1 MNIIFMGTPDF
12 AAESLKA
19 IIEKGHNIMAVVTN
33 PDRPKGRGMKMVSS
47 PVKEFAISKNLKIY
61 QPEKVRNN
69 VEFIEEIKALQP
81 DVICVVAYGKI
92 LPKEILDIPRL
103 GCINVHGSLL
113 PHHRGGAPIQRAIIN
128 GDKKTGV
135 TIMEMVKKM
144 DAGRMYASSEI
155 PILDSDNNSSLFE
168 KLAIIGKNL
177 LMENIEDIYN
187 GKNEGIMQNEEEA
200 TISPNIAPEEEKINF
215 NIDARKVFNLIRG
228 LSDEPGAYCEYN
240 GQRIKIYK
248 ASIEK
253 NDSDA
258 SPGTIINIK
267 KSLIVK
273 CKTDAISILE
283 LQIPGK
289 KRMNVKD
296 FLNGQKRLNL
306 NDIII

>member
-1 MNIIFMGTPDF
+1 MKIIFMGTPNF
-12 AAESLKA
+12 AVPSLEALNEKYEVVLAVSQPAKPEGRKGILKNPPVALKA
-19 IIEKGHNIMAVVTN
+19 LELGIQL
-33 PDRPKGRGMKMVSS
+33 
-47 PVKEFAISKNLKIY
+47 F
-61 QPEKVRNN
+61 QPEHIKNEYEYFKN
-69 VEFIEEIKALQP
+69 IKA
-81 DVICVVAYGKI
+81 DMIVTAAYGQFIPTKI
-92 LPKEILDIPRL
+92 LNLYKK
-103 GCINVHGSLL
+103 CINVHGSLL

-296 FLNGQKRLNL
+296 FLNGQKLLNL

>member
-1 MNIIFMGTPDF
+1 MKIIFMGTPDF
-12 AAESLKA
+12 AVPSLEALNEKYEVVLVVSQPAKPEGRKGILKNPPVALKA
-19 IIEKGHNIMAVVTN
+19 LELGIQL
-33 PDRPKGRGMKMVSS
+33 
-47 PVKEFAISKNLKIY
+47 F
-61 QPEKVRNN
+61 QPEH
-69 VEFIEEIKALQP
+69 IKNEYEYFKNIQA
-81 DVICVVAYGKI
+81 DMIVTAAYGQFIPTKI
-92 LPKEILDIPRL
+92 LNLYKK
-103 GCINVHGSLL
+103 CINVHGSLL

-144 DAGRMYASSEI
+144 DAGRMYVSSEI

-267 KSLIVK
+267 KSLVVK

-296 FLNGQKRLNL
+296 FLNGQKLLKL

>member
-1 MNIIFMGTPDF
+1 MKIIFMGTPNF
-12 AAESLKA
+12 AVPSLEALNEKYEVVLVVSQPAKPEGRKGILKNPPVALKA
-19 IIEKGHNIMAVVTN
+19 LELGIQL
-33 PDRPKGRGMKMVSS
+33 
-47 PVKEFAISKNLKIY
+47 F
-61 QPEKVRNN
+61 QPEHIKNEYEYFKN
-69 VEFIEEIKALQP
+69 IKA
-81 DVICVVAYGKI
+81 DMIVTAAYGQFIPTKI
-92 LPKEILDIPRL
+92 LNLYKK
-103 GCINVHGSLL
+103 CINVHGSLL

-273 CKTDAISILE
+273 CKTDAISIIE

-296 FLNGQKRLNL
+296 FLNGQKLLNL

>member
-1 MNIIFMGTPDF
+1 MKIIFMGTPNF
-12 AAESLKA
+12 AVPSLEA
-19 IIEKGHNIMAVVTN
+19 LNEKYEVVLVVSQ
-33 PDRPKGRGMKMVSS
+33 PAKPEGR
-47 PVKEFAISKNLKIY
+47 
-61 QPEKVRNN
+61 
-69 VEFIEEIKALQP
+69 
-81 DVICVVAYGKI
+81 
-92 LPKEILDIPRL
+92 KEILKNPPVALKALELGIQLFQPEHIKNEYEYFKNIKADMIVTAAYGQFIPTKIL
-103 GCINVHGSLL
+103 NLYKKCINVHGSLL

-296 FLNGQKRLNL
+296 FLNGQKLLNL

>member
-1 MNIIFMGTPDF
+1 MKIIFMGTPNF
-12 AAESLKA
+12 AVPSLEALNEKYEVVLVVSQPAKPEGRKGILKNPPVALKA
-19 IIEKGHNIMAVVTN
+19 LELGIQL
-33 PDRPKGRGMKMVSS
+33 
-47 PVKEFAISKNLKIY
+47 F
-61 QPEKVRNN
+61 QPEHIKNEYEYFKN
-69 VEFIEEIKALQP
+69 IKA
-81 DVICVVAYGKI
+81 DMIVTAAYGQFIPTKI
-92 LPKEILDIPRL
+92 LNLYKK
-103 GCINVHGSLL
+103 CINVHGSLL

-253 NDSDA
+253 NYSDA

-296 FLNGQKRLNL
+296 FLNGQKLLNL

>member
-1 MNIIFMGTPDF
+1 MKIIFMGTPNF
-12 AAESLKA
+12 AVPSLEALNEKYEVVLVVSQPAKPEGRKGILKNPPVALKA
-19 IIEKGHNIMAVVTN
+19 LELGIQL
-33 PDRPKGRGMKMVSS
+33 
-47 PVKEFAISKNLKIY
+47 F
-61 QPEKVRNN
+61 QPEHIKNEYEYFKN
-69 VEFIEEIKALQP
+69 IKA
-81 DVICVVAYGKI
+81 DMIVTAAYGQFIPTKI
-92 LPKEILDIPRL
+92 LNLYKKF
-103 GCINVHGSLL
+103 INVHGSLL

-296 FLNGQKRLNL
+296 FLNGQKLLNL

>member
-1 MNIIFMGTPDF
+1 MKIIFMGTPNF
-12 AAESLKA
+12 AVPSLEALNEKYEVVLVVSQPAKPEGRKGILKNPPVALKA
-19 IIEKGHNIMAVVTN
+19 LELGIQL
-33 PDRPKGRGMKMVSS
+33 
-47 PVKEFAISKNLKIY
+47 F
-61 QPEKVRNN
+61 QPEHIKNEYEYFKN
-69 VEFIEEIKALQP
+69 IKA
-81 DVICVVAYGKI
+81 DMIVTAAYGQFIPTKI
-92 LPKEILDIPRL
+92 LNLYKK
-103 GCINVHGSLL
+103 CINVHGSLL

-267 KSLIVK
+267 KSLTVK

-296 FLNGQKRLNL
+296 FLNGQKLLNL

>member
-1 MNIIFMGTPDF
+1 MKIIFMGTPNF
-12 AAESLKA
+12 AVPSLEALNEKYEVVLVVSQPAKPEGRKGILKNPPVALKA
-19 IIEKGHNIMAVVTN
+19 LELGIQL
-33 PDRPKGRGMKMVSS
+33 
-47 PVKEFAISKNLKIY
+47 F
-61 QPEKVRNN
+61 QPEHIKNEYEYFKN
-69 VEFIEEIKALQP
+69 IKA
-81 DVICVVAYGKI
+81 DMIVTAAYGQFIPTKI
-92 LPKEILDIPRL
+92 LNLYKK
-103 GCINVHGSLL
+103 CINVHGSLL

-200 TISPNIAPEEEKINF
+200 TI
-215 NIDARKVFNLIRG
+215 
-228 LSDEPGAYCEYN
+228 
-240 GQRIKIYK
+240 
-248 ASIEK
+248 
-253 NDSDA
+253 
-258 SPGTIINIK
+258 NIK

-296 FLNGQKRLNL
+296 FLNGQKLLNL

>member
-1 MNIIFMGTPDF
+1 MKIIFMGTPDF
-12 AAESLKA
+12 AVPSLEALNEKYEVVLVVSQPAKPEGRKGILKNPPVALKA
-19 IIEKGHNIMAVVTN
+19 LELGIQL
-33 PDRPKGRGMKMVSS
+33 
-47 PVKEFAISKNLKIY
+47 F
-61 QPEKVRNN
+61 QPEH
-69 VEFIEEIKALQP
+69 IKNEYEYFKNIQA
-81 DVICVVAYGKI
+81 DMIVTAAYGQFIPTRI
-92 LPKEILDIPRL
+92 LNLYKK
-103 GCINVHGSLL
+103 CINVHGSLL

-267 KSLIVK
+267 KSLVVK

-296 FLNGQKRLNL
+296 FLNGQKLLNL

>member
-1 MNIIFMGTPDF
+1 MKIIFMGTPDF
-12 AAESLKA
+12 AVPSLEALNEKYEVGLVVSQPAKPEGRKGILKNPPVALKA
-19 IIEKGHNIMAVVTN
+19 LELGIQL
-33 PDRPKGRGMKMVSS
+33 
-47 PVKEFAISKNLKIY
+47 F
-61 QPEKVRNN
+61 QPEH
-69 VEFIEEIKALQP
+69 IKNEYEYFKNIQA
-81 DVICVVAYGKI
+81 DMIVTAAYGQFIPTKI
-92 LPKEILDIPRL
+92 LNLYKK
-103 GCINVHGSLL
+103 CINVHGSLL

-128 GDKKTGV
+128 GDEKTGV

-144 DAGRMYASSEI
+144 DAGRMYASTEI

-258 SPGTIINIK
+258 LPGTIINIK

-296 FLNGQKRLNL
+296 FLNGQKLLNL

>member
-1 MNIIFMGTPDF
+1 MKIIFMGTPNF
-12 AAESLKA
+12 AVPSLEALNEKYEVVLVVSQPAKPEGRKGILKNPPVALKA
-19 IIEKGHNIMAVVTN
+19 LELGIQL
-33 PDRPKGRGMKMVSS
+33 
-47 PVKEFAISKNLKIY
+47 F
-61 QPEKVRNN
+61 QPEHIKNEYEYFKN
-69 VEFIEEIKALQP
+69 IKA
-81 DVICVVAYGKI
+81 DMIVTAAYGQFIPTKI
-92 LPKEILDIPRL
+92 LNLYKK
-103 GCINVHGSLL
+103 CINVHGSLL

-187 GKNEGIMQNEEEA
+187 GKKEGIMQNEEEA
-200 TISPNIAPEEEKINF
+200 TISPNITPEEEKINF

-296 FLNGQKRLNL
+296 FLNGQKLLNL

>member
-1 MNIIFMGTPDF
+1 MKIIFMGTPNF
-12 AAESLKA
+12 AVPSLEALNEKYEVVLVVSQPAKPEGRKGILKNPPVALKA
-19 IIEKGHNIMAVVTN
+19 LELGIQL
-33 PDRPKGRGMKMVSS
+33 
-47 PVKEFAISKNLKIY
+47 F
-61 QPEKVRNN
+61 QPEHIKNEYEYFKN
-69 VEFIEEIKALQP
+69 IKA
-81 DVICVVAYGKI
+81 DMIVTAAYGQFIPTKI
-92 LPKEILDIPRL
+92 LNLYKK
-103 GCINVHGSLL
+103 CINVHGSLL

-296 FLNGQKRLNL
+296 FLNGQKLLNR

>member
-1 MNIIFMGTPDF
+1 MKIIFMGTPNF
-12 AAESLKA
+12 AVPSLEALNEKYEVVLVVSQPAKPEGRKGILKNPPVALKA
-19 IIEKGHNIMAVVTN
+19 LELGIQL
-33 PDRPKGRGMKMVSS
+33 
-47 PVKEFAISKNLKIY
+47 F
-61 QPEKVRNN
+61 QPEHIKNEYEYFKN
-69 VEFIEEIKALQP
+69 IKA
-81 DVICVVAYGKI
+81 DMIITAAYGQFIPTKI
-92 LPKEILDIPRL
+92 LNLYKK
-103 GCINVHGSLL
+103 CINVHGSLL

-296 FLNGQKRLNL
+296 FLNGQKLLNL

>member
-1 MNIIFMGTPDF
+1 MKIIFMGTPNF
-12 AAESLKA
+12 AVPSLEALNEKYEVVLVVSQPAKPEGRKGILKNPPVALKA
-19 IIEKGHNIMAVVTN
+19 LELGIQL
-33 PDRPKGRGMKMVSS
+33 
-47 PVKEFAISKNLKIY
+47 F
-61 QPEKVRNN
+61 QPEHIKNEYEYFKN
-69 VEFIEEIKALQP
+69 IKA
-81 DVICVVAYGKI
+81 DMIVTAAYGQFIPTKI
-92 LPKEILDIPRL
+92 LNLYKK
-103 GCINVHGSLL
+103 CINVHGSLL

-187 GKNEGIMQNEEEA
+187 GKNEGIMQNEEDA

-228 LSDEPGAYCEYN
+228 LSNEPGAYCEYN

-253 NDSDA
+253 NDSDT

-296 FLNGQKRLNL
+296 FLNGQKLLNL

>member
-1 MNIIFMGTPDF
+1 MKIIFMGTPNF
-12 AAESLKA
+12 AVPSLEALNEKYEVVLVVSQPAKPEGRKGILKNPPVALKA
-19 IIEKGHNIMAVVTN
+19 LELGIQL
-33 PDRPKGRGMKMVSS
+33 
-47 PVKEFAISKNLKIY
+47 F
-61 QPEKVRNN
+61 QPEHIKNEYEYFKN
-69 VEFIEEIKALQP
+69 IKA
-81 DVICVVAYGKI
+81 DMIVTAAYGQFIPTKI
-92 LPKEILDIPRL
+92 LNLYKK
-103 GCINVHGSLL
+103 CINVHGSLL

-168 KLAIIGKNL
+168 KLAILGKNL

-187 GKNEGIMQNEEEA
+187 VKNEGIMQNEEEA

-296 FLNGQKRLNL
+296 FLNGQKLLNL

>member
-1 MNIIFMGTPDF
+1 MKIIFMGTPDF
-12 AAESLKA
+12 AVPSLEALNEKYEVVLVVSQPAKPEGRKGILKNPLVALKA
-19 IIEKGHNIMAVVTN
+19 LELGIQL
-33 PDRPKGRGMKMVSS
+33 
-47 PVKEFAISKNLKIY
+47 F
-61 QPEKVRNN
+61 QPEH
-69 VEFIEEIKALQP
+69 IKNEYEYFKNIQA
-81 DVICVVAYGKI
+81 DMIVTAAYGQFIPTKI
-92 LPKEILDIPRL
+92 LNLYKK
-103 GCINVHGSLL
+103 CINVHGSLL
-113 PHHRGGAPIQRAIIN
+113 PYHRGGAPIQRAIIN

-144 DAGRMYASSEI
+144 DAGRMYASTEI

-177 LMENIEDIYN
+177 LMDNIEDIYN

-253 NDSDA
+253 NNSDA
-258 SPGTIINIK
+258 LPGTIINIK

-296 FLNGQKRLNL
+296 FLNGQKLLNL

>member
-1 MNIIFMGTPDF
+1 MKIIFMGTPDF
-12 AAESLKA
+12 AVPSLEALNEKYEVVLVVSQPAKPEGRKGILKNPPVALKA
-19 IIEKGHNIMAVVTN
+19 LELGIQL
-33 PDRPKGRGMKMVSS
+33 
-47 PVKEFAISKNLKIY
+47 F
-61 QPEKVRNN
+61 QPEH
-69 VEFIEEIKALQP
+69 IKNEYEYFKNIQA
-81 DVICVVAYGKI
+81 DMIVTAAYGQFIPTKI
-92 LPKEILDIPRL
+92 LNLYKK
-103 GCINVHGSLL
+103 CINVHGSLL

-200 TISPNIAPEEEKINF
+200 TISPNIVPEEEKINF

-267 KSLIVK
+267 KSLVVK

-296 FLNGQKRLNL
+296 FLNGQKLLKL

>member
-1 MNIIFMGTPDF
+1 MKIIFMGTPNF
-12 AAESLKA
+12 AVPSLEALNEKYEVVLVVSQPAKPEGRKGILKNPPVALKA
-19 IIEKGHNIMAVVTN
+19 LELGIQL
-33 PDRPKGRGMKMVSS
+33 
-47 PVKEFAISKNLKIY
+47 F
-61 QPEKVRNN
+61 QPEHIKNEYEYFKN
-69 VEFIEEIKALQP
+69 IKA
-81 DVICVVAYGKI
+81 DMIVTAAYGQFIPTKI
-92 LPKEILDIPRL
+92 LNLYKK
-103 GCINVHGSLL
+103 CINVHGSLL

-228 LSDEPGAYCEYN
+228 LSDDPGAYCEYN

-296 FLNGQKRLNL
+296 FLNGQKLLNL

>member
-1 MNIIFMGTPDF
+1 MKIIFMGTPNF
-12 AAESLKA
+12 AVPSLEALNEKYEVVLVVSQPAKPEGRKGILKNPPVALKA
-19 IIEKGHNIMAVVTN
+19 LELGIQL
-33 PDRPKGRGMKMVSS
+33 
-47 PVKEFAISKNLKIY
+47 F
-61 QPEKVRNN
+61 QPEHIKNEYEYFKN
-69 VEFIEEIKALQP
+69 IKA
-81 DVICVVAYGKI
+81 DMIVTAAYGQFIPTKI
-92 LPKEILDIPRL
+92 LNLYKK
-103 GCINVHGSLL
+103 CINVHGSLL

-200 TISPNIAPEEEKINF
+200 TISPNITPEEEKINF

-296 FLNGQKRLNL
+296 FLNGQKLLNL

>member
-1 MNIIFMGTPDF
+1 MKIIFMGTPNF
-12 AAESLKA
+12 AVPSLEALNEKYEVVLVISQPAKPEGRKGILKNPPVALKA
-19 IIEKGHNIMAVVTN
+19 LELGIQL
-33 PDRPKGRGMKMVSS
+33 
-47 PVKEFAISKNLKIY
+47 F
-61 QPEKVRNN
+61 QPEHIKNEYEYFKN
-69 VEFIEEIKALQP
+69 IKA
-81 DVICVVAYGKI
+81 DMIVTAAYGQFIPTKI
-92 LPKEILDIPRL
+92 LNLYKK
-103 GCINVHGSLL
+103 CINVHGSLL

-296 FLNGQKRLNL
+296 FLNGQKLLNL

>member
-1 MNIIFMGTPDF
+1 MGTPNF
-12 AAESLKA
+12 AVPSLEALNEKYEVVLVVSQPAKPEGRKGILKKTPVALKA
-19 IIEKGHNIMAVVTN
+19 LELGIQL
-33 PDRPKGRGMKMVSS
+33 
-47 PVKEFAISKNLKIY
+47 F
-61 QPEKVRNN
+61 QPEHIKNEYEYFKN
-69 VEFIEEIKALQP
+69 IKA
-81 DVICVVAYGKI
+81 DMIVTAAYGQFIPTKI
-92 LPKEILDIPRL
+92 LNLYKK
-103 GCINVHGSLL
+103 CINVHGSLL

-296 FLNGQKRLNL
+296 FLNGQKLLNL

>member
-1 MNIIFMGTPDF
+1 MKIIFMGTPNF
-12 AAESLKA
+12 AVPSLEALNEKYEVVLVVSQPAKPEGRKGILKNPPVALKA
-19 IIEKGHNIMAVVTN
+19 LELGIQL
-33 PDRPKGRGMKMVSS
+33 
-47 PVKEFAISKNLKIY
+47 F
-61 QPEKVRNN
+61 QPEHIKNEYEYFKN
-69 VEFIEEIKALQP
+69 IKA
-81 DVICVVAYGKI
+81 DMIVTAAYGQFIPTKI
-92 LPKEILDIPRL
+92 LNLYKK
-103 GCINVHGSLL
+103 CINVHGSLL

-168 KLAIIGKNL
+168 KLAILGKNL

-215 NIDARKVFNLIRG
+215 NIDARNVFNLIRG

-296 FLNGQKRLNL
+296 FLNGQKLLNL

>member
-1 MNIIFMGTPDF
+1 MKIIFMGTPNF
-12 AAESLKA
+12 AVPSLEALNEKYEVVLVVSQPAKPEGRKGILKNPPVALKA
-19 IIEKGHNIMAVVTN
+19 LELGIQL
-33 PDRPKGRGMKMVSS
+33 
-47 PVKEFAISKNLKIY
+47 F
-61 QPEKVRNN
+61 QPEHIKNEYEYFKN
-69 VEFIEEIKALQP
+69 IKA
-81 DVICVVAYGKI
+81 DMIVTAAYGQFIPTKI
-92 LPKEILDIPRL
+92 LNLYKK
-103 GCINVHGSLL
+103 CINVHGSLL

-187 GKNEGIMQNEEEA
+187 GKNEGIMQNEGEA

-258 SPGTIINIK
+258 LPGTIINIK

-296 FLNGQKRLNL
+296 FLNGQKLLNL

>member
-1 MNIIFMGTPDF
+1 MKIIFMGTPNF
-12 AAESLKA
+12 AVPSLEALNEKYEVVLVVSQPAKPEGRKGILKNPPVALKA
-19 IIEKGHNIMAVVTN
+19 LELGIQL
-33 PDRPKGRGMKMVSS
+33 
-47 PVKEFAISKNLKIY
+47 F
-61 QPEKVRNN
+61 QPEHIKNEYEYFKN
-69 VEFIEEIKALQP
+69 IKA
-81 DVICVVAYGKI
+81 DMIVTAAYGQFIPTKI
-92 LPKEILDIPRL
+92 LNLYKK
-103 GCINVHGSLL
+103 CINVHGSLL

-228 LSDEPGAYCEYN
+228 LSDEPGAYCQYN

-296 FLNGQKRLNL
+296 FLNGQKLLNL

>member
-1 MNIIFMGTPDF
+1 MKIIFMVTPNF
-12 AAESLKA
+12 AVPSLEALNEKYEVVLVVSQPAKPEGRKGILKNPPVALKA
-19 IIEKGHNIMAVVTN
+19 LELGIQL
-33 PDRPKGRGMKMVSS
+33 
-47 PVKEFAISKNLKIY
+47 F
-61 QPEKVRNN
+61 QPEHIKNEYEYFKN
-69 VEFIEEIKALQP
+69 IKA
-81 DVICVVAYGKI
+81 DMIVTAAYGQFIPTKI
-92 LPKEILDIPRL
+92 LNLYKK
-103 GCINVHGSLL
+103 CINVHGSLL

-296 FLNGQKRLNL
+296 FLNGQKLLNL

>member
-1 MNIIFMGTPDF
+1 MKIIFMGTPNF
-12 AAESLKA
+12 AVPSLEALNEKYEVVLVVSQPAKPEGRKGILKNPPVALKA
-19 IIEKGHNIMAVVTN
+19 LELGIQL
-33 PDRPKGRGMKMVSS
+33 
-47 PVKEFAISKNLKIY
+47 F
-61 QPEKVRNN
+61 QPEHIKNEYEYFKN
-69 VEFIEEIKALQP
+69 IKA
-81 DVICVVAYGKI
+81 DMIVTAAYGQFIPTKI
-92 LPKEILDIPRL
+92 LNLYKK
-103 GCINVHGSLL
+103 CINVHGSLL

-248 ASIEK
+248 SSIEK

-296 FLNGQKRLNL
+296 FLNGQKLLNL

>member
-1 MNIIFMGTPDF
+1 MKIIFMGTPNF
-12 AAESLKA
+12 AVPSLEALNEKYEVVLVVSQPAKPEGRKGILKNPPVALKA
-19 IIEKGHNIMAVVTN
+19 LELGIQL
-33 PDRPKGRGMKMVSS
+33 
-47 PVKEFAISKNLKIY
+47 F
-61 QPEKVRNN
+61 QPEHIKNEYEYFKN
-69 VEFIEEIKALQP
+69 IKA
-81 DVICVVAYGKI
+81 DMIVTAAYGQFIPTKI
-92 LPKEILDIPRL
+92 LNLYKK
-103 GCINVHGSLL
+103 CINVHGSLL

-168 KLAIIGKNL
+168 KIAIIGKNL

-296 FLNGQKRLNL
+296 FLNGQKLLNL

>member
-1 MNIIFMGTPDF
+1 MKIIFMGTPNF
-12 AAESLKA
+12 AVPSLEALNEKYEVVLVVSQPAKPEGRKGILKNPPVALKA
-19 IIEKGHNIMAVVTN
+19 LELGIQL
-33 PDRPKGRGMKMVSS
+33 
-47 PVKEFAISKNLKIY
+47 F
-61 QPEKVRNN
+61 QPEHIKNEYEYFKN
-69 VEFIEEIKALQP
+69 IKA
-81 DVICVVAYGKI
+81 DMIVTAAYGQFIPTKI
-92 LPKEILDIPRL
+92 LNLYKK
-103 GCINVHGSLL
+103 CINVHGSLL

-200 TISPNIAPEEEKINF
+200 SISPNIAPEEEKINF

-296 FLNGQKRLNL
+296 FLNGQKLLNL

>member
-1 MNIIFMGTPDF
+1 MKIIFMGTPNF
-12 AAESLKA
+12 AVPSLEALNEKYEVVLVVSQPAKPEGRKGILKNPPVALKA
-19 IIEKGHNIMAVVTN
+19 LELGIQL
-33 PDRPKGRGMKMVSS
+33 
-47 PVKEFAISKNLKIY
+47 F
-61 QPEKVRNN
+61 QPEHIKNEYEYFKN
-69 VEFIEEIKALQP
+69 IKA
-81 DVICVVAYGKI
+81 DMIVTAAYGQFIPRKI
-92 LPKEILDIPRL
+92 LNLYKK
-103 GCINVHGSLL
+103 CINVHGSLL

-240 GQRIKIYK
+240 GQRIKIYN

-296 FLNGQKRLNL
+296 FLNGQKLLNL

>member
-1 MNIIFMGTPDF
+1 MKIIFMGTPDF
-12 AAESLKA
+12 AVPSLEALNEKYEVVLVVSQPAKPEGRKGILKNPPVALKA
-19 IIEKGHNIMAVVTN
+19 LELGIQL
-33 PDRPKGRGMKMVSS
+33 
-47 PVKEFAISKNLKIY
+47 F
-61 QPEKVRNN
+61 QPEH
-69 VEFIEEIKALQP
+69 IKNEYEYFKNIQA
-81 DVICVVAYGKI
+81 DMIVTAAYGQFIPTKI
-92 LPKEILDIPRL
+92 LNLYKK
-103 GCINVHGSLL
+103 CINVHGSLL

-267 KSLIVK
+267 KSLVVK
-273 CKTDAISILE
+273 CNTDAISILE

-296 FLNGQKRLNL
+296 FLNGQKLLKL

>member
-1 MNIIFMGTPDF
+1 MKIIFMGTPNF
-12 AAESLKA
+12 AVPSLEALNEKYEVVLVVSQPAKPEGRKGILKNPPVALKA
-19 IIEKGHNIMAVVTN
+19 LELGIQL
-33 PDRPKGRGMKMVSS
+33 
-47 PVKEFAISKNLKIY
+47 F
-61 QPEKVRNN
+61 QPEH
-69 VEFIEEIKALQP
+69 IKNEYEYFKNIQA
-81 DVICVVAYGKI
+81 DMIVTAAYGQFIPTKI
-92 LPKEILDIPRL
+92 LNLYKK
-103 GCINVHGSLL
+103 CINVHGSLL

-296 FLNGQKRLNL
+296 FLNGQKLLNL

>member
-1 MNIIFMGTPDF
+1 MKIIFMGTPDF
-12 AAESLKA
+12 AVPSLEALNEKYEVVLVVSQPAKPEGRKGILKNPPVALKA
-19 IIEKGHNIMAVVTN
+19 LELDIQL
-33 PDRPKGRGMKMVSS
+33 
-47 PVKEFAISKNLKIY
+47 F
-61 QPEKVRNN
+61 QPEH
-69 VEFIEEIKALQP
+69 IKNEYEYFKNIQA
-81 DVICVVAYGKI
+81 DMIVTAAYGQFIPTKI
-92 LPKEILDIPRL
+92 LNLYKK
-103 GCINVHGSLL
+103 CINVHGSLL
-113 PHHRGGAPIQRAIIN
+113 PNHRGGAPIQRAIIN

-267 KSLIVK
+267 KSLVVK

-296 FLNGQKRLNL
+296 FLNGQKLLKL

>member
-1 MNIIFMGTPDF
+1 MKIIFMGTPNF
-12 AAESLKA
+12 AVPSLEALNEKYEVVLVVSQPAKPEGRKGILKNPPVALKA
-19 IIEKGHNIMAVVTN
+19 LELGIQL
-33 PDRPKGRGMKMVSS
+33 
-47 PVKEFAISKNLKIY
+47 F
-61 QPEKVRNN
+61 QPEHIKNEYEYFKN
-69 VEFIEEIKALQP
+69 IKA
-81 DVICVVAYGKI
+81 DMIVTAAYGQFIPTKI
-92 LPKEILDIPRL
+92 LNLYKK
-103 GCINVHGSLL
+103 CINVHGSLL

-296 FLNGQKRLNL
+296 FLNGQKLINL

>member
-1 MNIIFMGTPDF
+1 MKIIFMGTPNF
-12 AAESLKA
+12 AVPSLEALNEKYEVVLVVSQPAKPEGRKGILKNPPVALKA
-19 IIEKGHNIMAVVTN
+19 LELGIQL
-33 PDRPKGRGMKMVSS
+33 
-47 PVKEFAISKNLKIY
+47 F
-61 QPEKVRNN
+61 QPEHVKNEYEYFKN
-69 VEFIEEIKALQP
+69 IKA
-81 DVICVVAYGKI
+81 DMIVTAAYGQFIPTKI
-92 LPKEILDIPRL
+92 LNLYKK
-103 GCINVHGSLL
+103 CINVHGSLL

-296 FLNGQKRLNL
+296 FLNGQKLLNL

>member
-1 MNIIFMGTPDF
+1 MKIIFMGTPNF
-12 AAESLKA
+12 AVPSLEALNEKYEVVLVVSQPAKPEGRKGILKNPPVALKA
-19 IIEKGHNIMAVVTN
+19 LELGIQL
-33 PDRPKGRGMKMVSS
+33 
-47 PVKEFAISKNLKIY
+47 F
-61 QPEKVRNN
+61 QPEHIKNEYEYFKN
-69 VEFIEEIKALQP
+69 IKA
-81 DVICVVAYGKI
+81 DMIVTAAYGQFIPTKI
-92 LPKEILDIPRL
+92 LNLYKK
-103 GCINVHGSLL
+103 CINVHGSLL

-289 KRMNVKD
+289 KRMNLKD
-296 FLNGQKRLNL
+296 FLNGQKLLNL

>member
-1 MNIIFMGTPDF
+1 MKIIFMGTPNF
-12 AAESLKA
+12 AVPSLEALNEKYEVVLVVSQPAKPEGRKGILKNPPVALKA
-19 IIEKGHNIMAVVTN
+19 LELGIQL
-33 PDRPKGRGMKMVSS
+33 
-47 PVKEFAISKNLKIY
+47 F
-61 QPEKVRNN
+61 QPEHIKNEYEYFKN
-69 VEFIEEIKALQP
+69 IKA
-81 DVICVVAYGKI
+81 DMIVTAAYGQFIPTKI
-92 LPKEILDIPRL
+92 LNLYKK
-103 GCINVHGSLL
+103 CINVHGSLL

-168 KLAIIGKNL
+168 KLAIIGKKL

-187 GKNEGIMQNEEEA
+187 GKNDGIMQNEEEA

-215 NIDARKVFNLIRG
+215 NIDARKVFNLIKG

-296 FLNGQKRLNL
+296 FLNGQKLLNL

>member
-1 MNIIFMGTPDF
+1 MKIIFMGTPNF
-12 AAESLKA
+12 AVPSLEALNEKYEVVLVVSQPAKPEGRKGILKNPPVALKA
-19 IIEKGHNIMAVVTN
+19 LELGIQL
-33 PDRPKGRGMKMVSS
+33 
-47 PVKEFAISKNLKIY
+47 F
-61 QPEKVRNN
+61 QPEHIKNEYEYFKN
-69 VEFIEEIKALQP
+69 IKA
-81 DVICVVAYGKI
+81 DMIVTAAYGQFIPTKI
-92 LPKEILDIPRL
+92 LNLYKK
-103 GCINVHGSLL
+103 CINVHGSLL

-187 GKNEGIMQNEEEA
+187 CKNEGIMQNEEEA

-296 FLNGQKRLNL
+296 FLNGQKLLNL

>member
-1 MNIIFMGTPDF
+1 MKIIFMGTPNF
-12 AAESLKA
+12 AVPSLEALNEKYEVVLVVSQPAKPEGRKGILKKPPVALKA
-19 IIEKGHNIMAVVTN
+19 LELGIQL
-33 PDRPKGRGMKMVSS
+33 
-47 PVKEFAISKNLKIY
+47 F
-61 QPEKVRNN
+61 QPEHIKNEYEYFKN
-69 VEFIEEIKALQP
+69 IKA
-81 DVICVVAYGKI
+81 DMIVTAAYGQFIPTKI
-92 LPKEILDIPRL
+92 LNLYKK
-103 GCINVHGSLL
+103 CINVHGSLL

-187 GKNEGIMQNEEEA
+187 GKNEGIMQNEGEA

-296 FLNGQKRLNL
+296 FLNGQKLLNL